1 MRVFFA
7 DSALSDLQ
15 EIIQYYD
22 EQLAFQV
29 GEKLVADIIERIEI
43 LSDHPDIGRIVPE
56 FDAQNIREIIHPP
69 FRIVYMREKSKIY
82 IARVWRS
89 ERLLVLPEHDVT

>member
-15 EIIQYYD
+15 EIIQYYE

-56 FDAQNIREIIHPP
+56 FDAQNLREIIHPP

-89 ERLLVLPEHDVT
+89 ERLLVMPEDTE

>member
-1 MRVFFA
+1 VRVFFA

-15 EIIQYYD
+15 EIIQYYE

-82 IARVWRS
+82 IARVLRS
-89 ERLLVLPEHDVT
+89 ERLLVLPEDTE